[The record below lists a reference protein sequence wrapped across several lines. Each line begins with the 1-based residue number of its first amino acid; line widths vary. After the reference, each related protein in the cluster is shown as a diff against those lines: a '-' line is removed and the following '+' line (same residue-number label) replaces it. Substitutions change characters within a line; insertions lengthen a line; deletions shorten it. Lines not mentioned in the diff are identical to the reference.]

1 MEFCYGRGSRN
12 EETHLAAHTWPT
24 LDSVLL
30 VINEEP
36 IVSRLLDELAVLDAS
51 SQQGF

>member
-1 MEFCYGRGSRN
+1 MGAV
-12 EETHLAAHTWPT
+12 AAMKKLIWAAYTWPT